1 MLVVTG
7 VLIAAVLVT
16 MVGSTVHTLQW
27 VGWAPITPI
36 RGLEGLPYWFGLW
49 LGVYATWEGVVA
61 QAIAAM
67 FVVGSYYVAERV
79 HRRIRGGSPAPRG
92 LSGGAAATRAPSP

>member
-1 MLVVTG
+1 MLDAGSRVVVEGTLLGLAATAIVGVLTLVLQTKLPHKKMLVVTG

-49 LGVYATWEGVVA
+49 LGVYAT
-61 QAIAAM
+61 
-67 FVVGSYYVAERV
+67 
-79 HRRIRGGSPAPRG
+79 
-92 LSGGAAATRAPSP
+92 